1 MRLPNADRAFVDL
14 QKRRGYCLNPAHP
27 RGQHKARVFAAALG
41 ITAREA
47 AWLRTAF
54 MRAACTHDAT
64 AGEADAYG
72 RRYDLDISIDG
83 PKGAAAVRITWIVR
97 TGEDFPRLTSCYVL

>member
-14 QKRRGYCLNPAHP
+14 QKLREYCLNAGHP
-27 RGQHKARVFAAALG
+27 RGQHKARVFASALG

-54 MRAACTHDAT
+54 LRAACMHDAT

-72 RRYDLDISIDG
+72 RRYHLDISIDG
-83 PKGAAAVRITWIVR
+83 PKGAAAVRTTWIV
-97 TGEDFPRLTSCYVL
+97 